1 MPTRRLRRA
10 LLAAIPL
17 FVACIAG
24 LPARAAAGPPAG
36 TTAALQRV
44 LDAFLAENP
53 RAPGLTAWVLCPR
66 LDLEWSGAAGT
77 VARNDTRPLTPAH
90 TFRIASNTKTYV
102 AATVL
107 RLAEEGRLSLEAPL
121 ADLLPPDLATVLAAD
136 GYALEAMTVRQ
147 VLSHTAGLADHSG
160 DDRYGEAIIADPAHA
175 WTREE
180 QVQRCT
186 ALFDPLGPAP
196 APYRYSDTG
205 YVLLGGIVER
215 VTGKPLAAAV
225 REQLGFA
232 RLGLGATWWEDAE
245 PVPAGAGP
253 RAHQYIDTHDVTG
266 WDPSFDL
273 YGGGGLVTDVR
284 DLGRFMRALLE
295 GDVLGRE
302 ASLAAMTGGGTAP
315 YRLGLMVTDLEGH
328 LGFGHQGFWNTF
340 AFHLPSLDATVAGS
354 ILSHDAANGRL
365 LAARLAA
372 CLAAAMPA
380 GSPATAPATTET
392 AGD

>member
-24 LPARAAAGPPAG
+24 LPARAVAGPPAG

-53 RAPGLTAWVLCPR
+53 QAPGLTAWVLCPP

-107 RLAEEGRLSLEAPL
+107 RLAEEGRLALEAPL

-136 GYALEAMTVRQ
+136 GYALGAMTVRQ

-180 QVQRCT
+180 QVQRCA
-186 ALFDPLGPAP
+186 ALFDPIGPAP
-196 APYRYSDTG
+196 RRT
-205 YVLLGGIVER
+205 
-215 VTGKPLAAAV
+215 
-225 REQLGFA
+225 
-232 RLGLGATWWEDAE
+232 AT
-245 PVPAGAGP
+245 PTPA
-253 RAHQYIDTHDVTG
+253 TCC
-266 WDPSFDL
+266 W
-273 YGGGGLVTDVR
+273 
-284 DLGRFMRALLE
+284 
-295 GDVLGRE
+295 E
-302 ASLAAMTGGGTAP
+302 ASSSG
-315 YRLGLMVTDLEGH
+315 
-328 LGFGHQGFWNTF
+328 
-340 AFHLPSLDATVAGS
+340 
-354 ILSHDAANGRL
+354 
-365 LAARLAA
+365 
-372 CLAAAMPA
+372 
-380 GSPATAPATTET
+380 
-392 AGD
+392 

>member
-17 FVACIAG
+17 LVACIAG
-24 LPARAAAGPPAG
+24 LPARAVAGPPAG

-44 LDAFLAENP
+44 LDAFLAETPGPPPPP
-53 RAPGLTAWVLCPR
+53 RRDVPADPA
-66 LDLEWSGAAGT
+66 
-77 VARNDTRPLTPAH
+77 LTPAH

-180 QVQRCT
+180 QVQRC
-186 ALFDPLGPAP
+186 AAMFDPLGPAP

-245 PVPAGAGP
+245 PEPAGAGP
-253 RAHQYIDTHDVTG
+253 APTRPPRRADDRRWHGALPAGADGARPGRIPGLRPPGLLEHVRLPPAVARRHGGRQHPQPRRRQRAHPCGAACRLPGCRDAG
-266 WDPSFDL
+266 CNRS
-273 YGGGGLVTDVR
+273 GGRLKSPAVPVQPRGDRPGSR
-284 DLGRFMRALLE
+284 DARAL
-295 GDVLGRE
+295 V
-302 ASLAAMTGGGTAP
+302 
-315 YRLGLMVTDLEGH
+315 
-328 LGFGHQGFWNTF
+328 
-340 AFHLPSLDATVAGS
+340 
-354 ILSHDAANGRL
+354 
-365 LAARLAA
+365 
-372 CLAAAMPA
+372 
-380 GSPATAPATTET
+380 PATAGRCSPRTPRRT
-392 AGD
+392 AAAAPPTRAR